1 MRSALLSLTGSAALD
16 LLLPGD
22 LATHQFRATQSTDG
36 TDITIACFAA
46 STRIMTDTGEC
57 EVERLR
63 PGLRV
68 VSLSHRNLQPVVWIG
83 HRRLDAPPPVAWPVR
98 VSAGAFAAGVPLRD
112 LLLSSDHAVLV
123 GGVLIPIRYL
133 INGAS
138 IAQERRDEI
147 TYYHVKLKT
156 HGVLLADGLPAES
169 YLDTGNRAAFAP
181 PTCRHAIR
189 AIEAAVRMGA

>member
-1 MRSALLSLTGSAALD
+1 M
-16 LLLPGD
+16 
-22 LATHQFRATQSTDG
+22 
-36 TDITIACFAA
+36 
-46 STRIMTDTGEC
+46 
-57 EVERLR
+57 
-63 PGLRV
+63 
-68 VSLSHRNLQPVVWIG
+68 
-83 HRRLDAPPPVAWPVR
+83 R
-98 VSAGAFAAGVPLRD
+98 VSAGAFAAGVPHRD

-147 TYYHVKLKT
+147 TYYHVELKT
-156 HGVLLADGLPAES
+156 HGVLLADAVYTAES